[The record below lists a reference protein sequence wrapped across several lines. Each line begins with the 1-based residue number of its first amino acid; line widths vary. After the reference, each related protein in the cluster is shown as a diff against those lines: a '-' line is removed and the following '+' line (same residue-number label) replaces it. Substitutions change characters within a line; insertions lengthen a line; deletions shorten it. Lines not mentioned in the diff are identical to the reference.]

1 MEFMVPSELI
11 QPVTGCVHL
20 FFFHGYSSFFLTCY
34 FRSDYVPCTKPLNM
48 TITLDDRPD
57 IPLDLTPQD
66 NQAEFCIGLIQT
78 ADSQLSNPN
87 NSLGDII
94 LGVSFLQNVYT
105 IMAYTA
111 PNANGSFSLS
121 INLNQTINPMLGL
134 LSLYRSDNCR
144 FFLYRKEAYQPISG
158 GGDSTGGSTGESL
171 VTRP

>member
-1 MEFMVPSELI
+1 MCTSFFFSWV
-11 QPVTGCVHL
+11 QL
-20 FFFHGYSSFFLTCY
+20 FFLACY
-34 FRSDYVPCTKPLNM
+34 FRSDYVPCTTPLNM

-66 NQAEFCIGLIQT
+66 NQAELCIGLIQT
-78 ADSQLSNPN
+78 ADSQLSNPSN
-87 NSLGDII
+87 FLGDII
-94 LGVSFLQNVYT
+94 LGVPFCRNVDT

-121 INLNQTINPMLGL
+121 WMVITLNQTINPMLGL

-171 VTRP
+171 VTRLGP